1 MNHTAITYNEE
12 SNRTGSPFDALKQ
25 VTEHGAE
32 YWSARDL
39 APLMGY
45 TSTTAWQNFEN
56 ALNRAAVSAQNQGH
70 DTKHHFSEAS
80 KVIQG
85 GRWGKQTVKDIHL
98 TRFAAYLTAMN
109 GDPNKSEVAAAQA
122 YFAIQTHAAES
133 RAVKELTG
141 AELLAKAVLEAQ
153 STIDALEAKNA
164 EQQQALQQAA
174 PKVEFH
180 DVFVSEDSDLL
191 TIREL
196 SGKLQISETWLREML
211 AERKWIYSKTY
222 THFSNKVG
230 KVVAEKIW
238 FAYADKKHYFDTIF
252 HYDVPRL
259 GGHVRRTLKVKP
271 AGAQAIAKC
280 VKRWERESTWLL
292 PELEFYETQCAET
305 AELQ

>member
-1 MNHTAITYNEE
+1 MNNNAITYNKEP
-12 SNRTGSPFDALKQ
+12 NRPGAPFDLIKQ
-25 VTEHGAE
+25 VTEQGSE

-45 TSTTAWQNFEN
+45 ASSDAWKNFEN

-70 DTKHHFSEAS
+70 DIQHHFAEVS

-109 GDPNKSEVAAAQA
+109 GDPNKSEVASAQA
-122 YFAIQTHAAES
+122 YFAIQTHAAET
-133 RAVKELTG
+133 RAAKELTG

-164 EQQQALQQAA
+164 QHRQELQQAA

-180 DVFVSEDSDLL
+180 DRFVSEDSDLL

-196 SGKLQISETWLREML
+196 AGKLQVSETWLREML

-222 THFSNKVG
+222 THFSNKAG
-230 KVVAEKIW
+230 KVVAEKMW

-259 GGHVRRTLKVKP
+259 GGQVRRTLKVKP
-271 AGAQAIAKC
+271 TGAHAIAKS
-280 VKRWERESTWLL
+280 VKRWGRESVYLL
-292 PELEFYETQCAET
+292 PEIEFYETQCAET
-305 AELQ
+305 EELQ